1 MYVLL
6 LPVWVP
12 ERSSTQELRF
22 SFSQSQILYFR
33 ILKNETTMINITISI
48 LYSSIIVVVIHI
60 SNYWL
65 PQKYSLFSVI
75 LSMPITNKK
84 CESERIGFV
93 GRCKRD
99 KEIETDPVTDVLWLY
114 MRTRLVFVFPLSKAS
129 CVFCELSFSPMMT
142 WTTQNQT

>member
-1 MYVLL
+1 
-6 LPVWVP
+6 
-12 ERSSTQELRF
+12 
-22 SFSQSQILYFR
+22 
-33 ILKNETTMINITISI
+33 
-48 LYSSIIVVVIHI
+48 
-60 SNYWL
+60 
-65 PQKYSLFSVI
+65 
-75 LSMPITNKK
+75 MPITNKK

-142 WTTQNQT
+142 